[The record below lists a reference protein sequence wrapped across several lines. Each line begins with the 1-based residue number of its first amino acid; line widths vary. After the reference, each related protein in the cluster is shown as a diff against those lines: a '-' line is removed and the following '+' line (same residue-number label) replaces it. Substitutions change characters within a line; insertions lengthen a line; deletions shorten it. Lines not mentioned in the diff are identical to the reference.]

1 MGPHQVDEAAGPQ
14 GEPVPALAPRDDEL
28 RAGAS
33 NRLQAAPEATDE
45 DAQGVIPGV
54 GHGVAPNGSRHV
66 AAPGGLAPM
75 EHEERPEAPTLAS
88 WEGILGKD
96 GAAPFNRQATAEL
109 NAE

>member
-14 GEPVPALAPRDDEL
+14 GEPVPALAPRDDGL
-28 RAGAS
+28 RAGTS
-33 NRLQAAPEATDE
+33 NRLQAGPQATDE
-45 DAQGVIPGV
+45 DAQGVVPGV
-54 GHGVAPNGSRHV
+54 GNGVAPNGIATS
-66 AAPGGLAPM
+66 LAPHWLTAM

-88 WEGILGKD
+88 WEGNLGND